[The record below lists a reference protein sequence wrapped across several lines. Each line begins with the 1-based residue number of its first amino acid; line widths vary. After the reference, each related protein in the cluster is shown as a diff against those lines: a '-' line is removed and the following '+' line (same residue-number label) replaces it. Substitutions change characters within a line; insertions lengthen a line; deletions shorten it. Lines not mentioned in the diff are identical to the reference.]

1 MDMANEHDVVDVYL
15 TRLSR
20 AIDDIPR
27 ESIWDVI
34 DVLMEAWRSG
44 RRVFI
49 LGNGGS
55 ASTASHMVNDLNKLT
70 IAPGRPRFKAMCLA
84 DNVPLLTAWGNDTAY
99 ENIFVEQMLN
109 FLEPEDVVIG
119 ISASGNSRNVVKA
132 LRVAGERGA
141 VTVAFTG
148 CDGGQ
153 CRRIAHHC
161 ICVPSSHLG
170 HQEDVHLVL
179 DHVIANTLKDLIAA
193 FP

>member
-1 MDMANEHDVVDVYL
+1 MACNRDAVEVYL
-15 TRLSR
+15 TDLSQ
-20 AIDDIPR
+20 AVDNISR
-27 ESIWDVI
+27 ESIWNVI
-34 DVLMEAWRSG
+34 EVLMKAWKDG
-44 RRVFI
+44 RHVFI

-119 ISASGNSRNVVKA
+119 ISASGNSPNVVKA
-132 LRVAGERGA
+132 LQVAGEQGA
-141 VTVAFTG
+141 VTVVFTG

-153 CRRIAHHC
+153 CRALAHHS
-161 ICVPSSHLG
+161 ICVPSSRLG
-170 HQEDVHLVL
+170 HQEDIHLVL
-179 DHVIANTLKDLIAA
+179 DHVIANTLKELIATS
-193 FP
+193 P